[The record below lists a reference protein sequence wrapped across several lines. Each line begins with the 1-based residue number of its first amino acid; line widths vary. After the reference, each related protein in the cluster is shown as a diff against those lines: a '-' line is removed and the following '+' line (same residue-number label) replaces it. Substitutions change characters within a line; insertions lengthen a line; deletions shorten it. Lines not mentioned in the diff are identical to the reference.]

1 MVVIVLVWAL
11 GCVGADGDTGDS
23 SADTPAFTEDLQPI
37 FNRNCVGSCH
47 DATTR
52 SGGLTL
58 AADVAYSEL
67 VGVPSE
73 QVPALARVAP
83 GDPDASYLLNKLE
96 GSHMSVGGE
105 GTRMPPELVLA
116 QTELDLFRAWIAAG
130 AAE

>member
-73 QVPALARVAP
+73 QVPSLVRVAP
-83 GDPDASYLLNKLE
+83 GDPDVSYLLNKLE
-96 GSHMSVGGE
+96 GTHMSVGGE

-116 QTELDLFRAWIAAG
+116 QTELDLFRAWIEAG